1 MDIPQ
6 SKPILL
12 ENALRSLARIIK
24 AASFYPPGH
33 PALRAQVLEGLKAWR
48 PLLAEGN
55 LTFSVRKD
63 HFLVDEAR
71 VGKDA
76 AFLPQLATAFFAR
89 RVQRVLVMPDFSDR
103 DLLGVARA
111 LAIRP
116 ELVAQKGG
124 IEELL
129 LQARVTTLWF
139 NELQLDRIIRRK
151 EEAEKAFA
159 VDSGKAG
166 DANQWDEPLLEEA
179 AKQAEE
185 KPKEL
190 QELEE
195 LLRNLQQQDISDD
208 RYRLLLQEFPTK
220 LRRVLNDEGRFL
232 AIEALA
238 LLLTHAQSERLSAA
252 RRQAAHQALD
262 ALGMDDVLNYLVDL
276 LCMPLTTR
284 QEQDAIITILLF
296 YGTRVV
302 TRIMDRLC
310 SEKGGQARRCLTELL
325 SRQGAEAIPILN
337 SYLKD
342 ERWYVKRNVVF
353 ILGEI
358 RHPAAVPALIPL
370 LKHEDVRVGREAI
383 RALSRI
389 GGPEALDILLQVAE
403 DEDPDLRRL
412 AFLSLGAM
420 KEPAAVPFLLKVVQ
434 SKDFLVK
441 KLDEKKEAIRA
452 LGEIAAPGSWPH
464 LLEVLHRKKFWKR
477 SRYNDLRAAAAGALA
492 SFPVPEVLEALE
504 AATEDPAQQVAR
516 AAVLSLKQLKKG

>member
-6 SKPILL
+6 PKPILL
-12 ENALRSLARIIK
+12 ENALRALARIIK
-24 AASFYPPGH
+24 AAGFYPPGH
-33 PALRAQVLEGLKAWR
+33 PALKAQILEGLKAWR
-48 PLLAEGN
+48 PLLTEGN

-63 HFLVDEAR
+63 HFVVDEAR
-71 VGKDA
+71 VGKEA

-89 RVQRVLVMPDFSDR
+89 RVQRVLVLPDFSDR
-103 DLLGVARA
+103 DLLGLARA

-116 ELVAQKGG
+116 ELIAQKGG

-129 LQARVTTLWF
+129 LQARVMTLWF
-139 NELQLDRIIRRK
+139 NELQLDRIVKRK
-151 EEAEKAFA
+151 QEAEKVFA
-159 VDSGKAG
+159 TDPGKSGDTA
-166 DANQWDEPLLEEA
+166 AWDEPLLEEA
-179 AKQAEE
+179 TEQAEE

-190 QELEE
+190 REMEE
-195 LLRNLQQQDISDD
+195 LLRNLQQQGIPDD
-208 RYRLLLQEFPTK
+208 RYRLLLQELPPK
-220 LRRVLNDEGRFL
+220 LRRILTDEGRYL
-232 AIEALA
+232 VIEALA
-238 LLLTHAQSERLSAA
+238 LLLTHAQSERLSVA

-262 ALGMDDVLNYLVDL
+262 ALGMEDVLNYLVDL
-276 LCMPLTTR
+276 LCLPLTTR

-337 SYLKD
+337 SYLSD

-358 RHPAAVPALIPL
+358 RHPSAVPALTPL
-370 LKHEDVRVGREAI
+370 LNHEDVRVGREAI
-383 RALSRI
+383 RSLSRI

-420 KEPAAVPFLLKVVQ
+420 KEPAAVPFLLRVVQ
-434 SKDFLVK
+434 SQDFLVK

-452 LGEIAAPGSWPH
+452 LGEIAAPESWPH
-464 LLEVLHRKKFWKR
+464 LLELLHRRKFWKR
-477 SRYNDLRAAAAGALA
+477 ARYNELRAAAAAALA
-492 SFPVPEVLEALE
+492 SFPVPEVIGALE
-504 AATEDPAQQVAR
+504 ETTEDPAQQVAR
-516 AAVLSLKQLKKG
+516 AAVQSLKQIRKG